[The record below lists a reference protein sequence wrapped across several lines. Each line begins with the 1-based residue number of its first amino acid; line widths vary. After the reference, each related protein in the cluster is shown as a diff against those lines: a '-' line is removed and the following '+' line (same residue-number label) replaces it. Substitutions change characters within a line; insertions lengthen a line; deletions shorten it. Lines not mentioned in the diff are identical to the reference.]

1 MTLLTLSQ
9 CTLFKMGIEGVFSS
23 LEQTDKNF
31 IIIDIGNLPEND
43 EYYPCMG
50 RAEIIFV
57 YENPLDLY
65 LFNEILIDSII
76 CKFRV
81 CFILKKS
88 PIKHFYNLL
97 SGKGHQRRIQYVFHN
112 YLSIKENKVM
122 DLYSQEKTALQ
133 VSSALGITLSYF
145 STTKRAIM
153 NKLEVKSDCLL
164 YQKVLMRKKMNRLLF
179 HLLDKSNTSD

>member
-1 MTLLTLSQ
+1 MKLLALSQ

-31 IIIDIGNLPEND
+31 IIIDIENLPDINGYYPYLGNLD
-43 EYYPCMG
+43 
-50 RAEIIFV
+50 IIFV
-57 YENPLDLY
+57 YKNPLDLY
-65 LFNEILIDSII
+65 LFNQILIDSIM

-97 SGKGHQRRIQYVFHN
+97 SDKGHHRRIQYVFHN

-122 DLYSQEKTALQ
+122 DLYSQDKTALQ
-133 VSSALGITLSYF
+133 VSTALGITLSCF
-145 STTKRAIM
+145 STTKRSIM
-153 NKLEVKSDCLL
+153 SKLQVKSDCLL
-164 YQKVLMRKKMNRLLF
+164 YQKVLMRKNVNNLLF
-179 HLLDKSNTSD
+179 HLLNQSNTSN